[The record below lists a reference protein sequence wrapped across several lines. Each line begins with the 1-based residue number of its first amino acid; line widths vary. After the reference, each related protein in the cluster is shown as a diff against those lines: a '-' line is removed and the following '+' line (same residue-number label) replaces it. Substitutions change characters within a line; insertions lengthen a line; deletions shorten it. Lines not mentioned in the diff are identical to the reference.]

1 MCKESIQ
8 VEKMVL
14 TLTEYKFA
22 NRQVYSQQVMTGVLS
37 ISTTIL
43 FLTIRMSLHLILDI
57 VSMLRVQFSQKQE
70 TSSLPSEDRTR
81 HLSNGRRSRIDIAC
95 NV

>member
-14 TLTEYKFA
+14 TLTEYRFA

-57 VSMLRVQFSQKQE
+57 VSTLLAPSSVLKE
-70 TSSLPSEDRTR
+70 TNYSPSEARTK
-81 HLSNGRRSRIDIAC
+81 LLFNGAENESSSGC
-95 NV
+95 L